1 MADQVHEAEVFVA
14 VGVEVTQPQVDLMTG
29 GELLHA
35 ARLGGAPDHRLLDF
49 AGHHSLVVG
58 HESVAHDV
66 LDAKVARHR
75 RHLIGQG
82 GRAQHH
88 GVAAALMGPDQL
100 AHFRVDQVR
109 HGLPEDALSHLV
121 DIPFR
126 PPLDGAGTAFDQS
139 LECAPSEPELHCEL
153 HDRQKLGHPEI
164 PAAHP
169 VPRLGRGCIP
179 GNQRPVQVE
188 ERADTR
194 ALRARVDF
202 RHRLGESRRREI
214 LGGAHGVRPTLP
226 AFAAADRPAGPR
238 PRVAGSI
245 P

>member
-14 VGVEVTQPQVDLMTG
+14 VGVEVTQPQVNLMSG

-35 ARLGGAPDHRLLDF
+35 ARLGGAPDHGLLDF
-49 AGHHSLVVG
+49 AGHYSLIVG
-58 HESVAHDV
+58 HEPVANDV
-66 LDAKVARHR
+66 LDAKVARHW

-88 GVAAALMGPDQL
+88 GVVAALMGPHQL

-109 HGLPEDALSHLV
+109 HGLPEDALSHLI
-121 DIPFR
+121 DIPR
-126 PPLDGAGTAFDQS
+126 QSPLDGVSTSFDQG

-153 HDRQKLGHPEI
+153 HDRQELGHPEI

-169 VPRLGRGCIP
+169 VPRLGRSCIP
-179 GNQRPVQVE
+179 GDQRPVQVE

-194 ALRARVDF
+194 TLQAGVDF
-202 RHRLGESRRREI
+202 RRREG
-214 LGGAHGVRPTLP
+214 LSGAHGVRPTLA
-226 AFAAADRPAGPR
+226 AFAVADRQAGPR
-238 PRVAGSI
+238 PLVDGSI